1 MTGDGQR
8 VGGDRPR
15 AICTKCGQ
23 GASLTPTPNGFSYTP
38 DRDSVLHCP
47 VVKDCLKKEGSGT
60 SNTNCDHMQEA
71 VQSLT
76 DRLRGTVVSQSET

>member
-38 DRDSVLHCP
+38 DRGSMLHCP
-47 VVKDCLKKEGSGT
+47 VVKDRLKKEGSGT